1 MEHRWGQRKSLS
13 TTVQLRTQGGLVA
26 LGRVLN
32 VSLSGAFVQT
42 ALQAP
47 LFSRVQ
53 LIISLDP
60 KLPTAQ
66 IEAQIVRQT
75 EAGVGLEWNEFG
87 GDKIEALIA
96 QSDSVDLSWVNA
108 SQKPAVRAR
117 KRRL

>member
-1 MEHRWGQRKSLS
+1 M
-13 TTVQLRTQGGLVA
+13 T
-26 LGRVLN
+26 N

-47 LFSRVQ
+47 MLSRVQ
-53 LIISLDP
+53 LIASLDSRRD
-60 KLPTAQ
+60 TAQ

-87 GDKIEALIA
+87 GEKIEALIA
-96 QSDSVDLSWVNA
+96 QSDSVDLSWVNVP
-108 SQKPAVRAR
+108 QKPAARVR

>member
-1 MEHRWGQRKSLS
+1 
-13 TTVQLRTQGGLVA
+13 
-26 LGRVLN
+26 

-47 LFSRVQ
+47 LLSRVQ
-53 LIISLDP
+53 LIAPLDSP
-60 KLPTAQ
+60 RATAQ

-87 GDKIEALIA
+87 GEKIEALIA
-96 QSDSVDLSWVNA
+96 QSDSVDLSWVNVP
-108 SQKPAVRAR
+108 KKVTVKTR

>member
-1 MEHRWGQRKSLS
+1 M
-13 TTVQLRTQGGLVA
+13 VD
-26 LGRVLN
+26 

-47 LFSRVQ
+47 LLSRVQ
-53 LIISLDP
+53 LIVSLDSP
-60 KLPTAQ
+60 RATAQ

-75 EAGVGLEWNEFG
+75 DAGMGLEWNEFG

-96 QSDSVDLSWVNA
+96 QSDSVDLSWVNVPKKA
-108 SQKPAVRAR
+108 PAKAR